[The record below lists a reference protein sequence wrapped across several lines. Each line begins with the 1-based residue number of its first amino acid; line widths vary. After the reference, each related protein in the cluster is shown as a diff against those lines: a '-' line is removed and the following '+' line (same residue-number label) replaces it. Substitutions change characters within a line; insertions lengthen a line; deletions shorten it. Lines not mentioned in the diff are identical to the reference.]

1 MTLEKPVHSLSVRE
15 QGIKAVLLMR
25 GLILRKTELSP
36 SLSISSDATQLVKL
50 LLISSAPSESN
61 PELSKSL
68 NIHGKEQNYRIN
80 AAVMRWPT
88 WHWNY
93 VYPGYDN

>member
-61 PELSKSL
+61 PELSKSIPKL
-68 NIHGKEQNYRIN
+68 VKTKNIDSNFPPVPGRIK
-80 AAVMRWPT
+80 T
-88 WHWNY
+88 
-93 VYPGYDN
+93 